1 MIVCRSGP
9 QGRFSFLIFVFMW
22 NRISSTLYFL
32 VVFAAALSTSG
43 LKSQVVVLSNS
54 SAINSAL
61 ERAVNTGEYTLEAC
75 IAQALNQNIDVQLS
89 MLSQTQS
96 EMTLDQSMLN
106 FGPDLSGGAGQF
118 YQSGRSIDRFTNQFV
133 QSTIGSNNFQLQG
146 SLLLFGGLQNQNN
159 YKQAK
164 ENWLASGMD
173 LKAMQLTVTLQVSS
187 AYIQC
192 LQAHESL
199 VAAAQVLESSKLQ
212 LDRGQKIFDAGGS
225 TQGALLSL
233 KAQVANDAAS
243 VTNAENVKATALQNL
258 KQLIRLEYH
267 KPFRPVNEDLGIIS
281 EPFGYTASQLVD
293 TILFKRPDYQAA
305 AYRVAAAEFGLKSA
319 KGATMP
325 TLSVGGNLNTVYSD
339 NAKTVENVS
348 VTGFSP
354 VGRVQGSNAVV
365 EAPEFAYTM
374 KTKGFGDQIQDNF
387 GKSLGVNLNIPIYSG
402 LSRQNQVKTA
412 NLAVLRAQL
421 NMDRIQQN
429 VQNEVLSAFN
439 NYQNAEKRYASNLE
453 NKNLQTQN
461 QQYVKQRYDAGAASY
476 FEYQLALSTSSA
488 AHQNYISAK
497 YELTFRRLVLE
508 FYLSPDQYQTS
519 IIPTQK

>member
-1 MIVCRSGP
+1 
-9 QGRFSFLIFVFMW
+9 
-22 NRISSTLYFL
+22 
-32 VVFAAALSTSG
+32 
-43 LKSQVVVLSNS
+43 
-54 SAINSAL
+54 
-61 ERAVNTGEYTLEAC
+61 
-75 IAQALNQNIDVQLS
+75 
-89 MLSQTQS
+89 
-96 EMTLDQSMLN
+96 
-106 FGPDLSGGAGQF
+106 
-118 YQSGRSIDRFTNQFV
+118 
-133 QSTIGSNNFQLQG
+133 
-146 SLLLFGGLQNQNN
+146 
-159 YKQAK
+159 
-164 ENWLASGMD
+164 
-173 LKAMQLTVTLQVSS
+173 
-187 AYIQC
+187 
-192 LQAHESL
+192 
-199 VAAAQVLESSKLQ
+199 
-212 LDRGQKIFDAGGS
+212 
-225 TQGALLSL
+225 
-233 KAQVANDAAS
+233 
-243 VTNAENVKATALQNL
+243 
-258 KQLIRLEYH
+258 
-267 KPFRPVNEDLGIIS
+267 
-281 EPFGYTASQLVD
+281 
-293 TILFKRPDYQAA
+293 
-305 AYRVAAAEFGLKSA
+305 LKSA

-339 NAKTVENVS
+339 NAKTVENVT

-453 NKNLQTQN
+453 NKNLQAQN
-461 QQYVKQRYDAGAASY
+461 QQFVKQRYDAGAASY
-476 FEYQLALSTSSA
+476 FEYQLALMTSSA

>member
-1 MIVCRSGP
+1 
-9 QGRFSFLIFVFMW
+9 MW
-22 NRISSTLYFL
+22 NRISSTFYFI
-32 VVFAAALSTSG
+32 VASTTILTSSE
-43 LKSQVVVLSNS
+43 LKSQVSVLSNPS
-54 SAINSAL
+54 SVNSAL
-61 ERAVNTGEYTLEAC
+61 ERAMNTGEYTLEAC

-96 EMTLDQSMLN
+96 ELTLEQSIRN
-106 FGPDLSGGAGQF
+106 FGPDVSGSAGQF

-173 LKAMQLTVTLQVSS
+173 LKAMQLTVTLQVAS
-187 AYIQC
+187 AYIQY
-192 LQAHESL
+192 LQANESL
-199 VAAAQVLESSKLQ
+199 IAAAQMLESSRLQ
-212 LDRGQKIFDAGGS
+212 LERGQKIFDAGGS

-243 VTNAENVKATALQNL
+243 VTNAENVKTTALQNL
-258 KQLIRLEYH
+258 KQLIRVEYH
-267 KPFRPVNEDLGIIS
+267 KPFRPLNEDFGVIAQ
-281 EPFGYTASQLVD
+281 PFAYTASQLVD
-293 TILFKRPDYQAA
+293 SILLKRPDYQAA

-339 NAKTVENVS
+339 NAKTVDNVS
-348 VTGFSP
+348 VIGFSP
-354 VGRVQGSNAVV
+354 IGRVQGTNELV
-365 EAPEFAYTM
+365 EAPDFAYSM
-374 KTKGFGDQIQDNF
+374 STKRFGDQIHDNF
-387 GKSLGVNLNIPIYSG
+387 GKSLGVNLSIPVYSG

-412 NLAVLRAQL
+412 NLAVLRAKL
-421 NMDRIQQN
+421 NLERIQQN

-453 NKNLQTQN
+453 NKNLQAQN
-461 QQYVKQRYDAGAASY
+461 QQYVKQRYEAGAASY
-476 FEYQLALSTSSA
+476 FEYQLAISTSSA

-497 YELTFRRLVLE
+497 YELAFRRLVLE
-508 FYLSPDQYQTS
+508 FYLSANQNQTS
-519 IIPTQK
+519 INSTQK

>member
-1 MIVCRSGP
+1 
-9 QGRFSFLIFVFMW
+9 MW
-22 NRISSTLYFL
+22 NRISSTFYFI
-32 VVFAAALSTSG
+32 VASTTILTSSE
-43 LKSQVVVLSNS
+43 LKSQVSVLSNPS
-54 SAINSAL
+54 SVNSAL
-61 ERAVNTGEYTLEAC
+61 ERAMNTGEYTLEAC

-96 EMTLDQSMLN
+96 ELTLEQSIRN
-106 FGPDLSGGAGQF
+106 FGPDVSGSAGQF

-173 LKAMQLTVTLQVSS
+173 LKAMQLTVTLQVAS
-187 AYIQC
+187 AYIQY
-192 LQAHESL
+192 LQANESL
-199 VAAAQVLESSKLQ
+199 IAAAQMLESSRLQ
-212 LDRGQKIFDAGGS
+212 LERGQKIFDAGGS

-243 VTNAENVKATALQNL
+243 VTNAENVKTTALQNL
-258 KQLIRLEYH
+258 KQLIRVEYH
-267 KPFRPVNEDLGIIS
+267 KPFRPLNEDFGVIAQ
-281 EPFGYTASQLVD
+281 PFAYTASQLVD
-293 TILFKRPDYQAA
+293 SILLKRPDYQAA

-339 NAKTVENVS
+339 NAKTVDNVS
-348 VTGFSP
+348 VIGFSP
-354 VGRVQGSNAVV
+354 IGRVQGTNELV
-365 EAPEFAYTM
+365 EAPDFAYSM
-374 KTKGFGDQIQDNF
+374 STKRFGDQIHDNF
-387 GKSLGVNLNIPIYSG
+387 GKSLGVNLSIPVYSG

-412 NLAVLRAQL
+412 NLAVLRAKL
-421 NMDRIQQN
+421 NLERIQQN

-453 NKNLQTQN
+453 NKNLQAQN
-461 QQYVKQRYDAGAASY
+461 QQYVKQRYEAGAASY
-476 FEYQLALSTSSA
+476 FEYQLAISTSSA

-497 YELTFRRLVLE
+497 YELAFRRLVLE
-508 FYLSPDQYQTS
+508 FYLSANS
-519 IIPTQK
+519 TQK